1 MMNKYKKPTLQ
12 NIADKLRVS
21 KVTVSKA
28 LRNHPDISQTM
39 KQKVKNAAQEM
50 GYIPNK
56 AASMLSSRKTNTIGL
71 IVPKIAHSFFSSLIE
86 SIYNHARENN
96 YEIILTSSQEDSE
109 LEKKHLLTLISMKVD
124 GILISVARDTKDKK
138 IYDVVKKNNIPI
150 VEIDRTVDDS
160 LTKVVFDDV
169 GGTFNAVSY
178 AIEKGFKRIAF
189 VGGNHKANIGKD
201 RLYGY
206 LKALRKHRIKKNES
220 MIIEGGFK
228 EADGYNSLKKFYE
241 QNNLPEMIFAATYPV
256 ALGVV
261 SAAKELKL
269 KIPRDI
275 DLISFGDSEFN
286 RFINPAISCVNQ
298 KTEKMG
304 KIAVDKIIEIINS
317 DETLNSEKI
326 IISSKFILKGTC
338 KFQDR

>member
-1 MMNKYKKPTLQ
+1 MRNQIITLSD
-12 NIADKLRVS
+12 IASKLSVS
-21 KVTVSKA
+21 TVTVSKA
-28 LRNHPDISQTM
+28 LRNHPDISKNMT
-39 KQKVKNAAQEM
+39 QKVKNAAKKM

-56 AASMLSSRKTNTIGL
+56 AASMLSARKTNTIGL

-109 LEKKHLLTLISMKVD
+109 LEKKNLLTMISMKVD
-124 GILISVARDTKDKK
+124 GILISVTRDTNDKS
-138 IYDVVKKNNIPI
+138 IYGVVKKNKIPI

-160 LTKVVFDDV
+160 LTKVVFDDI
-169 GGTFNAVSY
+169 GGTFQAVSY
-178 AIEKGFKRIAF
+178 AIEKGFSRIAF

-201 RLYGY
+201 RLSGY
-206 LKALRKHRIKKNES
+206 LRALKKHKIKRDNTL
-220 MIIEGGFK
+220 IVHGGFK
-228 EADGYNSLKKFYE
+228 EADGYSALKMFYE
-241 QNNLPEMIFAATYPV
+241 QDNLPELIFAVTYPV
-256 ALGVV
+256 ALGVI

-286 RFINPAISCVNQ
+286 RFIYPPISYVNQ
-298 KTEKMG
+298 KTDEMG
-304 KIAVDKIIEIINS
+304 RIAVDKIIKKIESSEI
-317 DETLNSEKI
+317 LNSEKI

-338 KFQDR
+338 KFRGK